1 MTGPGHRMAALG
13 NRDRATVIGLALSA
27 IWLLLVALFWLFGP
41 DGQGGASGLARLV
54 AAIGVVMPLALIW
67 LAVGLA
73 RAIATLRA
81 EAEDLRA
88 LLDQMRDARRPV
100 AAAAA
105 QGFQEP
111 RPAFTPAA
119 PPRAPVAARPAVPA
133 AAVAAAAVAPRAAN
147 PDQRQTAMRFDAPES
162 VTADPSDL
170 IRALNFPDGP
180 DDHAAIA
187 ALRNALKDHD
197 SARVIRAAQDVVTLL
212 AGSDLYM
219 DDLPPPDAPAAL
231 WRAFAEGQ
239 RGDAMVVLGTTG
251 DDAALDTVSEMLKGD
266 EIFRDTA
273 HHFLRHYDL
282 MLGRV
287 LPELNDDQVL
297 VLAQTRS
304 SRAFSLI
311 GQAAGMFG

>member
-1 MTGPGHRMAALG
+1 MTGSGHRMAALG
-13 NRDRATVIGLALSA
+13 GRDRATVIGLALSA
-27 IWLLLVALFWLFGP
+27 VWLLLVALFWLFGP

-54 AAIGVVMPLALIW
+54 SVIGVVMPLALIW

-81 EAEDLRA
+81 EADDLRA
-88 LLDQMRDARRPV
+88 VLDQMRGSRAPAPRQASAPP
-100 AAAAA
+100 APSP
-105 QGFQEP
+105 GFQEP
-111 RPAFTPAA
+111 RPAFANTSVPRGTVPRSAPPAPAA
-119 PPRAPVAARPAVPA
+119 RAPS
-133 AAVAAAAVAPRAAN
+133 

-162 VTADPSDL
+162 VAVDMVDL

-180 DDHAAIA
+180 DDQTAIA

-197 SARVIRAAQDVVTLL
+197 TARVIRAAQDVVTLL
-212 AGSDLYM
+212 AGNELYM
-219 DDLPPPDAPAAL
+219 DDLPPADAPAGL

-239 RGDAMVVLGTTG
+239 RGDAMGALGAVANS
-251 DDAALDTVSEMLKGD
+251 DNEALDIVAAMLKGD

-287 LPELNDDQVL
+287 LPQLDDDQVL

-304 SRAFSLI
+304 SRAFALI